1 MLRLLTFD
9 LDGTLVDTA
18 AEIAQAVHLTFD
30 DFALARRSEDEIIGQ
45 IGRGTRE
52 LMLKLMARVLIAQ
65 PSLADRLEFDTVMT
79 RFDQR
84 YAETAGSRAR
94 PYPGCQAMLERLRQ
108 HGIGLACVTNKER
121 RHAERVLQATGLAGY
136 FTLLVGGDTLPVKK
150 PDAGVLAHVLR
161 EYRVGP
167 HEAAHVGD
175 SSIDVQT
182 ARNAGVRAWAVPYGY
197 NGGVPVADAR
207 PDRLFDH
214 LATIADHVLRDDAET
229 ANKEAA

>member
-1 MLRLLTFD
+1 M
-9 LDGTLVDTA
+9 
-18 AEIAQAVHLTFD
+18 
-30 DFALARRSEDEIIGQ
+30 
-45 IGRGTRE
+45 
-52 LMLKLMARVLIAQ
+52 
-65 PSLADRLEFDTVMT
+65 
-79 RFDQR
+79 
-84 YAETAGSRAR
+84 
-94 PYPGCQAMLERLRQ
+94 
-108 HGIGLACVTNKER
+108 
-121 RHAERVLQATGLAGY
+121 LQATGLAGY

-207 PDRLFDH
+207 PDRLFDD
-214 LATIADHVLRDDAET
+214 LAAIADHVLRDDAVP